1 MKSLRRSTCIV
12 FACIVALSMLVG
24 CPQKSKKDSGNDGDK
39 TQPDKSASTKSS
51 LTKNGNKKPST
62 KRKFKLKPVTPPKT
76 VRLDDITVQGL
87 KDFIAKKT
95 GERRA
100 VVVDYWAMWCAPCK
114 KAFPHTVALSNK
126 HAKDGLVVVS
136 MNQDVREKKD
146 AAKKFLDDQKALIYN
161 FFPSD
166 KIDPDDLFKVFGT
179 EDGLPLY
186 RVYGSDGKLAAEI
199 SGGGDT
205 KAKLDAAVRKVLGY
219 E

>member
-1 MKSLRRSTCIV
+1 MTKFTTPRLLILTL
-12 FACIVALSMLVG
+12 IVALPMLAG
-24 CPQKSKKDSGNDGDK
+24 CPQQSTTGSKTDSNK
-39 TQPDKSASTKSS
+39 TQPAEPGKSGSAVAKNSDKKLST
-51 LTKNGNKKPST
+51 N
-62 KRKFKLKPVTPPKT
+62 RKFKLKPVTPPKK
-76 VRLDDITVQGL
+76 VRLDDITVKGL
-87 KDFIAKKT
+87 KEFIAKKT
-95 GERRA
+95 GEKRA

-114 KAFPHTVALSNK
+114 KAFPHTVALSKK

-136 MNQDVREKKD
+136 MSQDVREKRD
-146 AAKKFLDDQKALIYN
+146 AAKKFLEEQKALIIN

-199 SGGGDT
+199 TAEGDS

>member
-1 MKSLRRSTCIV
+1 MKSLHRSPCFV
-12 FACIVALSMLVG
+12 FAFIVALSMLAG
-24 CPQKSKKDSGNDGDK
+24 CPQQSKNDAEK
-39 TQPDKSASTKSS
+39 TQPADPNKSASTKSAVA
-51 LTKNGNKKPST
+51 KKGDKKPST
-62 KRKFKLKPVTPPKT
+62 KRKFKLKPFTPPKS

-114 KAFPHTVALSNK
+114 KAFPHTVALSTK

-146 AAKKFLDDQKALIYN
+146 AAKKFLDEQKALIYN